1 LTNLVTANLALS
13 RLEAANR
20 AVLESRALWLE
31 LGNTPMLADSYGLAG
46 IIWWSVGDFEGAVSA
61 SHERIRI
68 SQSIGNDWNHSA
80 GLAMLAYANYEL
92 GHFGHAIKYAEEG
105 SQISEK
111 TGNFSLDAYA
121 RVPMILVYMQTGAW
135 QQAQK
140 IAETLEAVRDKIAV
154 FLRPIGVATLAQV
167 KIEQGDFEG
176 AERLLAEVLEIA
188 DFEAM
193 AAHWAVFPQVTRVH
207 LLLAM
212 DDPESALEQAN
223 SVIGSLHQAGIRL
236 KLAESLWLQGKA
248 QIALGNWGQAEEAL
262 LEAQALCEQTN
273 GRQILWQILATLAE
287 VKDWLRSPAAARQLR
302 SQAREIVD
310 YIAANTDREELRAT
324 FLIQPEVARILQ

>member
-1 LTNLVTANLALS
+1 
-13 RLEAANR
+13 
-20 AVLESRALWLE
+20 
-31 LGNTPMLADSYGLAG
+31 
-46 IIWWSVGDFEGAVSA
+46 
-61 SHERIRI
+61 
-68 SQSIGNDWNHSA
+68 
-80 GLAMLAYANYEL
+80 
-92 GHFGHAIKYAEEG
+92 
-105 SQISEK
+105 
-111 TGNFSLDAYA
+111 
-121 RVPMILVYMQTGAW
+121 
-135 QQAQK
+135 
-140 IAETLEAVRDKIAV
+140 
-154 FLRPIGVATLAQV
+154 
-167 KIEQGDFEG
+167 
-176 AERLLAEVLEIA
+176 
-188 DFEAM
+188 M